1 MRDHP
6 VLEPAADL
14 RKTLRLARAALSP
27 TECQRHSQRICVQ
40 AMRFLQTRNTRTVAA
55 YLPVGNEI
63 DLKGLIVE
71 LDAMGLRIVLPRIH
85 RSLPG
90 RMRFLQWRPGDR
102 LVRNRYGIDEPVAS
116 AGAVWRREIDV
127 VLLPLLAFDAQCN
140 RLGMGAGYYD
150 RYFAACSSRARGLS
164 PLLIGVA
171 HSIQELPQLQRNPWD
186 VALDAVITE
195 NGIRRCR

>member
-1 MRDHP
+1 M
-6 VLEPAADL
+6 
-14 RKTLRLARAALSP
+14 RLARGAL
-27 TECQRHSQRICVQ
+27 TQDQCRRNSQVVCAQTIRL
-40 AMRFLQTRNTRTVAA
+40 LQTRNFRTVAA
-55 YLPVGNEI
+55 YLPSGNEI
-63 DLKGLIVE
+63 DLRSLILR
-71 LDAMGLRIVLPRIH
+71 LDAMGLRTVLPRIH

-90 RMRFLQWRPGDR
+90 RMRFLHWRPGDR

-150 RYFAACSSRARGLS
+150 RYFAACRNRVRGLA